1 MDLQAVFKTLG
12 SGSAGVRRRS
22 IRGKLTFL
30 VLASV
35 GVAVTLVT
43 GVLAWRDGDRE
54 THAALD
60 RFASIAKVTAA
71 MSEEAT
77 AAGDRQ
83 RAYAALRAIAV
94 MPDITYARIE
104 RPDGA
109 LIAETGAGVRL
120 NSDVRAAAGSNTS
133 IASVIG
139 SHTAEVRAPILY
151 AGHTVGR
158 VVMLGRLDDGL
169 ARLMSSLIL
178 SLGAGLAAALV
189 GLAVAA
195 RLQRRIA
202 GPVVALTAAMQGV
215 RDSHDYDQT
224 ASVVADDEVGDLV
237 AGFNDMLAE
246 IRSRDEA
253 LAAHMAGL
261 ERTVTERTADLKVAK
276 DLAEAASVAKSDFLA
291 TMSHEIR
298 TPMNGVMVMAEML
311 AAGELPPK
319 QRRFAEVIAKSGAS
333 LLAIIN
339 DILDFSKIEAGK
351 LELEAVA
358 ADPAEVVED
367 VLALFWERARGKGL
381 DLAAHIDPLTPA
393 LIETDPTRLRQVI
406 GNLVNNAIKFT
417 ETGAVIV
424 QVLPRGDSL
433 RIAVRDTGIG
443 IPADKIP
450 GLFEAFTQ
458 ADQST
463 TRRFGGTGLGLA
475 ICRRLAE
482 AMGGKLTA
490 SSDIGKGSVFALDMP
505 MRALAPA
512 PQWPRLDG
520 KQATLGIT
528 APATRAVLHRYL
540 RAAGLDVSGPGEGPT
555 PDIVVADAGALKA
568 APRSV
573 APVLCMA
580 EYGESTPQAL
590 QEAGLVDLVLVQPLR
605 RRDLVAAL
613 TQVAAGAPLSDA
625 LADSSRP
632 ESADL
637 PHFAGRRVLVA
648 DDSAVNREVASEAL
662 SRLGCVVTLV
672 NDGREAVE
680 AVETD
685 SFDLVLMDASMPQMD
700 GYEATAQIRRAEG
713 ENPKTRLPIVALTA
727 HVIGSA
733 ADRWREAGMD
743 GMLSKPFTLAALAAK
758 LGDFIE
764 PVAAV
769 EAAASPPQPTPAATP
784 EARAR
789 TVSVGPQSA
798 SELLDPQVTGEL
810 ARLAAAGKSD
820 FVARVRRL
828 YRENAPEA
836 VKTLIEACVAG
847 DVDGAARAAH
857 ALKSMSLNM
866 GARLVAE
873 TAARLEAQAR
883 DLSIVNVD
891 QAQVLHRQLLA
902 TLDVLEGYPP
912 DLRPNAGS
920 GAPPDEESLLA
931 DLSEA
936 IDNDQL
942 TLVYQ
947 PQFDCAGETIT
958 GIETLV
964 RWTHPVRGFVSP
976 AFFIPIAERY
986 GMIGRVTHWVLN
998 RAMTETRDL
1007 GDFTISFNASA
1018 VEFADPSF
1026 VDELSVQIARC
1037 GFDPHRLEIEVTETA
1052 VLAEEDEVRRNM
1064 ARLHEIGL
1072 KIALDDFGVGYSSL
1086 SHLRLFPFDK
1096 LKIDRAFVTGCAEN
1110 IQSATLVHAVV
1121 SIGRALG
1128 MKVVAEGV
1136 ETEMQRKFLK
1146 VAGVHAMQGYLFA
1159 KPEPVAALKE
1169 RLAAMSRRETTPDAA
1184 PQAARA

>member
-1 MDLQAVFKTLG
+1 
-12 SGSAGVRRRS
+12 
-22 IRGKLTFL
+22 
-30 VLASV
+30 
-35 GVAVTLVT
+35 
-43 GVLAWRDGDRE
+43 
-54 THAALD
+54 
-60 RFASIAKVTAA
+60 
-71 MSEEAT
+71 MSEEA
-77 AAGDRQ
+77 AATGDRQ
-83 RAYAALRAIAV
+83 RAFAALRAIRDI
-94 MPDITYARIE
+94 PEITYARVE

-120 NSDVRAAAGSNTS
+120 TRDLAADASSSTS
-133 IASVIG
+133 IATVMG
-139 SHTAEVRAPILY
+139 SHTAQVRAPIVY

-158 VVMLGRLDDGL
+158 VVMLGRLDDGMS
-169 ARLMSSLIL
+169 RLLYSLLL

-189 GLAVAA
+189 GLAVAS

-215 RDSHDYDQT
+215 RESHDYDQT
-224 ASVVADDEVGDLV
+224 AKVDADDEVGDLV

-351 LELEAVA
+351 LELESLP
-358 ADPAEVVED
+358 ADPADLIED
-367 VLALFWERARGKGL
+367 CLALFWERARAKGL
-381 DLAAHIDPLTPA
+381 DLSAHIDPALPA

-417 ETGAVIV
+417 DSGAVMV
-424 QVLPRGDSL
+424 QAMPRGDLL

-443 IPADKIP
+443 IARDKIP
-450 GLFEAFTQ
+450 SLFEAFTQ

-463 TRRFGGTGLGLA
+463 TRKFGGTGLGLA

-490 SSDIGKGSVFALDMP
+490 TSEPGRGSVFALDLP
-505 MRALAPA
+505 MKVAAPA
-512 PQWPRLDG
+512 PDWPYLEG
-520 KQATLGIT
+520 ETAVLGVT
-528 APATRAVLHRYL
+528 APATKAALHRYL
-540 RAAGLDVSGPGEGPT
+540 RSAGLTVVAPGEALT
-555 PDIVVADAGALKA
+555 PGLVIADAAALKGVQ
-568 APRSV
+568 RSP
-573 APVLCMA
+573 APVICMA
-580 EYGESTPQAL
+580 EYGESAPQAL
-590 QEAGLVDLVLVQPLR
+590 QDAGMVDLVLVQPLR
-605 RRDLVAAL
+605 RREVFAILS
-613 TQVAAGAPLSDA
+613 QVAAGGPVSEALDA
-625 LADSSRP
+625 AARP
-632 ESADL
+632 ESEAL
-637 PHFAGRRVLVA
+637 PSFAGRRLLVA

-662 SRLGCVVTLV
+662 SRLGCHVTLV

-680 AVETD
+680 AVATEP
-685 SFDLVLMDASMPQMD
+685 FDLVLMDASMPEMD
-700 GYEATAQIRRAEG
+700 GYEATIEIRKAEKNADS
-713 ENPKTRLPIVALTA
+713 ERLPIVALTA
-727 HVIGSA
+727 HVVGSA

-743 GMLSKPFTLAALAAK
+743 GMLSKPFTLASLAAK
-758 LGDFIE
+758 LGEFLE
-764 PVAAV
+764 PSATLAEAPAA
-769 EAAASPPQPTPAATP
+769 PAATAAEP
-784 EARAR
+784 RPQTA
-789 TVSVGPQSA
+789 TVAPQSA

-836 VKTLIEACVAG
+836 VKALIAACVAG
-847 DVDGAARAAH
+847 DVEAAARAAH

-866 GARLVAE
+866 GARVVAE

-883 DLSIVNVD
+883 DLQVVNVD

-920 GAPPDEESLLA
+920 SAPPDEEALLA
-931 DLSEA
+931 DLGEA

-1136 ETEMQRKFLK
+1136 ETEAQRKFLK

-1169 RLAAMSRRETTPDAA
+1169 RLAAMNKLEATPDTLPRMAIA
-1184 PQAARA
+1184 

>member
-1 MDLQAVFKTLG
+1 
-12 SGSAGVRRRS
+12 
-22 IRGKLTFL
+22 

-60 RFASIAKVTAA
+60 RFSSIAKVTAA
-71 MSEEAT
+71 MSEEAA

-83 RAYAALRAIAV
+83 RAFAALRAIRDI
-94 MPDITYARIE
+94 PQITYARIE
-104 RPDGA
+104 RPDGG

-120 NSDVRAAAGSNTS
+120 TRDLAADASTSTS
-133 IASVIG
+133 IATVIG
-139 SHTAEVRAPILY
+139 SHTAEVRAPIVY
-151 AGHTVGR
+151 AGRTVGR

-169 ARLMSSLIL
+169 ARLLSSLFL
-178 SLGAGLAAALV
+178 SLGAGLLAALV

-202 GPVVALTAAMQGV
+202 GPVVALTEAMQGV

-224 ASVVADDEVGDLV
+224 AKVEADDEVGDLV

-351 LELEAVA
+351 LELEAVP
-358 ADPAEVVED
+358 ADPVDLIED
-367 VLALFWERARGKGL
+367 CLALFWERARGKGL
-381 DLAAHIDPLTPA
+381 DLSAHIDPATPA

-417 ETGAVIV
+417 ETGAVMV
-424 QVLPRGDSL
+424 QAMPRGEML

-443 IPADKIP
+443 IARDKIP
-450 GLFEAFTQ
+450 SLFDAFTQ

-482 AMGGKLTA
+482 AMGGTLTA
-490 SSDIGKGSVFALDMP
+490 TSEPGRGSVFALDLP
-505 MRALAPA
+505 MKVVAPA
-512 PQWPRLDG
+512 PDWPYLEG
-520 KQATLGIT
+520 ETAVLGVA
-528 APATRAVLHRYL
+528 APATRAALNRYL
-540 RAAGLDVSGPGEGPT
+540 RSAGLTVVGVGEAITPGLV
-555 PDIVVADAGALKA
+555 IADAAALKG
-568 APRSV
+568 APRSA
-573 APVLCMA
+573 APVVCLA
-580 EYGESTPQAL
+580 EYGESAPQAL
-590 QEAGLVDLVLVQPLR
+590 LDAGMVDLVLVQPLR
-605 RRDLVAAL
+605 RRELFAAL
-613 TQVAAGAPLSDA
+613 SQVASGGPVSEA
-625 LADSSRP
+625 LAESSRP
-632 ESADL
+632 ESDAL
-637 PHFAGRRVLVA
+637 PSFAGRRLLVA
-648 DDSAVNREVASEAL
+648 DDSAVNREVAIEAL
-662 SRLGCVVTLV
+662 SRLGCQVTLV

-680 AVETD
+680 AVATE
-685 SFDLVLMDASMPQMD
+685 SFDLVLMDASMPEMD
-700 GYEATAQIRRAEG
+700 GYEATIDIRMAEANAG
-713 ENPKTRLPIVALTA
+713 AERLPIVALTA
-727 HVIGSA
+727 HVVGSA

-743 GMLSKPFTLAALAAK
+743 GMLSKPFTLASLAAK
-758 LGDFIE
+758 LGEFLE
-764 PVAAV
+764 PSAHVA
-769 EAAASPPQPTPAATP
+769 P
-784 EARAR
+784 EARPEPAAPPEPR
-789 TVSVGPQSA
+789 QPNVAMTPQSA
-798 SELLDPQVTGEL
+798 AELLDPQVTGEL
-810 ARLAAAGKSD
+810 ARLAASGKSD

-836 VKTLIEACVAG
+836 VKQLIAACVAG

-866 GARLVAE
+866 GARVVAE

-883 DLSIVNVD
+883 DLQVVNVD

-912 DLRPNAGS
+912 DLRQSTGS
-920 GAPPDEESLLA
+920 GAPPDEEALLA
-931 DLSEA
+931 DLAEA

-947 PQFDCAGETIT
+947 PQYDREGETIT

-986 GMIGRVTHWVLN
+986 GMISRVTHWVLN

-1026 VDELSVQIARC
+1026 VDELSVLIARC
-1037 GFDPHRLEIEVTETA
+1037 GFSPHRLEIEVTETA

-1110 IQSATLVHAVV
+1110 VQSATLVHAVV

-1136 ETEMQRKFLK
+1136 ETEAQRKFLK

-1159 KPEPVAALKE
+1159 RPEPVAALKE
-1169 RLAAMSRRETTPDAA
+1169 RLAAMKRIEATPDTLPRAA
-1184 PQAARA
+1184 AS

>member
-1 MDLQAVFKTLG
+1 MGVWFELGVTAKTRG
-12 SGSAGVRRRS
+12 ARRRS

-35 GVAVTLVT
+35 GAAVTLVT

-54 THAALD
+54 THAAFD
-60 RFASIAKVTAA
+60 RYSAVAKVTAA
-71 MSEEAT
+71 MSEEAA

-83 RAYAALRAIAV
+83 RAYAALRAIAA

-104 RPDGA
+104 RPDGG

-120 NSDVRAAAGSNTS
+120 SSDLAAAAGGQ
-133 IASVIG
+133 ASVAALVG
-139 SHTAEVRAPILY
+139 SHTAEVRAPIVY
-151 AGHTVGR
+151 GGRTVGR
-158 VVMLGRLDDGL
+158 VVMLGRLGDGGW
-169 ARLMSSLIL
+169 RLLSSLLL
-178 SLGAGLAAALV
+178 SLGAGLAAAVV
-189 GLAVAA
+189 GLTVAA
-195 RLQRRIA
+195 RLQKRIA
-202 GPVVALTAAMQGV
+202 GPVVALTEAMAIV
-215 RDSHDYDQT
+215 RESHDYQHGAD
-224 ASVVADDEVGDLV
+224 VVADDEVGDLV
-237 AGFNDMLAE
+237 DGFNDMLAE
-246 IRSRDEA
+246 IRSRDA
-253 LAAHMAGL
+253 AIAAHMAGL
-261 ERTVTERTADLKVAK
+261 EDTVAERTADLKVAK
-276 DLAEAASVAKSDFLA
+276 EAAEQASVAKSDFLA

-311 AAGELPPK
+311 AAGDLPPK

-351 LELEAVA
+351 LELEAMP
-358 ADPAEVVED
+358 ADPADVIED
-367 VLALFWERARGKGL
+367 CLALFWERARGKGL
-381 DLAAHIDPLTPA
+381 DLAAHVDPATPA

-417 ETGAVIV
+417 ETGAVMV
-424 QVLPRGDSL
+424 QAAPMDSANGPML

-443 IPADKIP
+443 IAKDKIP

-482 AMGGKLTA
+482 AMGGRLTA
-490 SSDIGKGSVFALDMP
+490 DSEIGKGSVFALDLP
-505 MRALAPA
+505 MKALAPA
-512 PQWPRLDG
+512 PDWPQIPGERAALAVAG
-520 KQATLGIT
+520 
-528 APATRAVLHRYL
+528 PATRAALQRYL
-540 RAAGLDVSGPGEGPT
+540 RSAGLALVEMAADRDPPGL
-555 PDIVVADAGALKA
+555 IVAEPPALKGAVRARA
-568 APRSV
+568 AV
-573 APVLCMA
+573 ICLG
-580 EYGESTPQAL
+580 EYGETQAQAL
-590 QEAGLVDLVLVQPLR
+590 QDAGLADLVLVQPLR

-613 TQVAAGAPLSDA
+613 TQLAAGAPLSEALDA
-625 LADSSRP
+625 SSRP
-632 ESADL
+632 ESEAL
-637 PHFAGRRVLVA
+637 PSFAGRKILVA
-648 DDSAVNREVASEAL
+648 DDSAVNREVALEAL
-662 SRLGCVVTLV
+662 SQLGCAVTLV
-672 NDGREAVE
+672 SDGREAVDAVRE
-680 AVETD
+680 AH
-685 SFDLVLMDASMPQMD
+685 FDLVLMDASMPQMD
-700 GYEATAQIRRAEG
+700 GYEATAAIRLSEEG
-713 ENPKTRLPIVALTA
+713 GRRRTPVVALTA
-727 HVIGSA
+727 HVVGSA

-758 LGDFIE
+758 LGEFVATAAPSAAPAPAPVPAKSE
-764 PVAAV
+764 P
-769 EAAASPPQPTPAATP
+769 PPAETATLG
-784 EARAR
+784 A
-789 TVSVGPQSA
+789 GLL
-798 SELLDPQVTGEL
+798 SELLDPQVTSEL
-810 ARLAAAGKSD
+810 ARMAAAGKSD

-828 YRENAPEA
+828 YRENAPVA
-836 VKTLIEACVAG
+836 VKALIKAATDGDADAVAK
-847 DVDGAARAAH
+847 AAH

-866 GARLVAE
+866 GARVVAE
-873 TAARLEAQAR
+873 SAARLEAQAR
-883 DLSIVNVD
+883 ELNVVNVD

-912 DLRPNAGS
+912 ENRATPTE
-920 GAPPDEESLLA
+920 GAAPDEEALLA
-931 DLSEA
+931 DLGQA
-936 IDNDQL
+936 IDRDEL

-947 PQFDCAGETIT
+947 PQFDREGETIT

-998 RAMTETRDL
+998 RAMRETRDL

-1026 VDELSVQIARC
+1026 VDELSVMIARC
-1037 GFDPHRLEIEVTETA
+1037 GFDPRRLEIEVTETA

-1064 ARLHEIGL
+1064 ARLHELGL

-1110 IQSATLVHAVV
+1110 VQSATLVHAVV

-1136 ETEMQRKFLK
+1136 ETEAQRKFLK

-1159 KPEPVAALKE
+1159 RPEPVEALKL
-1169 RLAAMSRRETTPDAA
+1169 RLAAMREPAA
-1184 PQAARA
+1184 IPA

>member
-1 MDLQAVFKTLG
+1 LAL
-12 SGSAGVRRRS
+12 
-22 IRGKLTFL
+22 L

-35 GVAVTLVT
+35 GIAVALVT
-43 GVLAWRDGDRE
+43 GLLAWRDGERE

-60 RFASIAKVTAA
+60 RLSATAKVTAA
-71 MSEEAT
+71 MSEEAA

-83 RAYAALRAIAV
+83 HAYAALRAIAQ
-94 MPDITYARIE
+94 MPEIAYARIE
-104 RPDGA
+104 RPNGA
-109 LIAETGAGVRL
+109 LLAETGAGVRL
-120 NSDVRAAAGSNTS
+120 SSDLAADAGKGAS
-133 IASVIG
+133 IATLIG
-139 SHTAEVRAPILY
+139 SHTAEVRAPIFY
-151 AGHTVGR
+151 AGHPVGQ
-158 VVMLGRLDDGL
+158 VVMLGKLDDGL
-169 ARLMSSLIL
+169 ARLESSLLL

-189 GLAVAA
+189 GLMVAA
-195 RLQRRIA
+195 RLQRGIA
-202 GPVVALTAAMQGV
+202 GPVVALTEAMQGV
-215 RDSHDYDQT
+215 RESHDYDRT
-224 ASVVADDEVGDLV
+224 ATVEADDEVGDLV
-237 AGFNDMLAE
+237 AGFNDMLSE

-253 LAAHMAGL
+253 IAAHMAGL
-261 ERTVTERTADLKVAK
+261 ENTVAERTVDLKVAK
-276 DLAEAASVAKSDFLA
+276 EAAEAASVAKSDFLA

-351 LELEAVA
+351 LELEALP
-358 ADPAEVVED
+358 ADPADLVED
-367 VLALFWERARGKGL
+367 CLALFWERARGKGL
-381 DLAAHIDPLTPA
+381 DLSAHIDPAVPA

-417 ETGAVIV
+417 EAGAVMV
-424 QVLPRGDSL
+424 QVTVRGKAL

-443 IPADKIP
+443 IPKDKIP

-482 AMGGKLTA
+482 AMGGALTA
-490 SSDIGKGSVFALDMP
+490 TSDLGKGSVFTLELP
-505 MRALAPA
+505 MKALAPA
-512 PQWPRLDG
+512 TDWPHLEG
-520 KQATLGIT
+520 ETCVLAVS
-528 APATRAVLHRYL
+528 APATHAALHRYL
-540 RAAGLDVSGPGEGPT
+540 RTAGLAVVAPGEAAT
-555 PDIVVADAGALKA
+555 PGLVIAEPAALKG
-568 APRSV
+568 APRSA
-573 APVLCMA
+573 APVVCVG
-580 EYGESTPQAL
+580 EYGESAPQAL
-590 QEAGLVDLVLVQPLR
+590 HDAGMVDLVLVQPLR
-605 RRDLVAAL
+605 RRDLRAILGQIAV
-613 TQVAAGAPLSDA
+613 GAPIGEALDDA
-625 LADSSRP
+625 SRP
-632 ESADL
+632 ESEAL
-637 PHFAGRRVLVA
+637 PSFAGRRLLVA
-648 DDSAVNREVASEAL
+648 DDSAVNREVALEAL
-662 SRLGCVVTLV
+662 SRLGCHVTLV
-672 NDGREAVE
+672 NDGRQAVE
-680 AVETD
+680 AIACEP
-685 SFDLVLMDASMPQMD
+685 FDLVLMDASMPDMD
-700 GYEATAQIRRAEG
+700 GYEATMDVRKAEHNAG
-713 ENPKTRLPIVALTA
+713 AERLPIVALTA
-727 HVIGSA
+727 HVVGSA
-733 ADRWREAGMD
+733 ADRWRAAGMD

-758 LGDFIE
+758 LGEFLE
-764 PVAAV
+764 PSAQTAAAAPVAAAPPAPQTAT
-769 EAAASPPQPTPAATP
+769 AA
-784 EARAR
+784 
-789 TVSVGPQSA
+789 PQSA

-810 ARLAAAGKSD
+810 ARLAASGKSD

-836 VKTLIEACVAG
+836 VKTLIQACVAG
-847 DVDGAARAAH
+847 DADGAARAAH

-866 GARLVAE
+866 GARVVAE

-883 DLSIVNVD
+883 DLQVVNVD

-912 DLRPNAGS
+912 DLRPTATS
-920 GAPPDEESLLA
+920 GAPPEEEALLA

-947 PQFDCAGETIT
+947 PQFDREGETIT

-1026 VDELSVQIARC
+1026 VDELSVLIARC
-1037 GFDPHRLEIEVTETA
+1037 GFSPHRLEIEVTETA

-1110 IQSATLVHAVV
+1110 VQSATLVHAVV

-1136 ETEMQRKFLK
+1136 ETEAQRKFLK

-1169 RLAAMSRRETTPDAA
+1169 RLAAMSRVEATPDTVPLVATA
-1184 PQAARA
+1184 

>member
-1 MDLQAVFKTLG
+1 
-12 SGSAGVRRRS
+12 
-22 IRGKLTFL
+22 

-83 RAYAALRAIAV
+83 HAYAALRAIAV

-104 RPDGA
+104 RADGA
-109 LIAETGAGVRL
+109 LLAETGAGVRL
-120 NSDVRAAAGSNTS
+120 SSDVAQDSGSNAS
-133 IASVIG
+133 IANVIG

-151 AGHTVGR
+151 AGHAVGR

-202 GPVVALTAAMQGV
+202 GPVVALTAAMQGI
-215 RDSHDYDQT
+215 RESHDYDKPATVQ
-224 ASVVADDEVGDLV
+224 ADDEVGDLV

-253 LAAHMAGL
+253 IAAHMAGL
-261 ERTVTERTADLKVAK
+261 ENTVTERTADLKIAK
-276 DLAEAASVAKSDFLA
+276 DAAEAASVAKSDFLA

-351 LELEAVA
+351 LELEAMP

-367 VLALFWERARGKGL
+367 CLALFWERARGKGL
-381 DLAAHIDPLTPA
+381 DLAAHIDPAMPA

-417 ETGAVIV
+417 ETGAVMV
-424 QVLPRGDSL
+424 QLAPRGDML

-443 IPADKIP
+443 IPKHKIP

-482 AMGGKLTA
+482 AMGGTLTA
-490 SSDIGKGSVFALDMP
+490 TSEPGRGSVFALDLP
-505 MRALAPA
+505 MKALAPA
-512 PQWPRLDG
+512 PEWPRLESET
-520 KQATLGIT
+520 AVLGVA
-528 APATRAVLHRYL
+528 APATRAALQRYL
-540 RAAGLDVSGPGEGPT
+540 RSAGMSVCAPGEAAT
-555 PDIVVADAGALKA
+555 PGLVIADAAALKFA
-568 APRSV
+568 VRSP
-573 APVLCMA
+573 APVVCLG
-580 EYGESTPQAL
+580 EYGESAPQAL
-590 QEAGLVDLVLVQPLR
+590 HDAGLVDLVLVQPLR
-605 RRDLVAAL
+605 RRELLATL
-613 TQVAAGAPLSDA
+613 QQLAAGAPIADA
-625 LADSSRP
+625 LAEASRP
-632 ESADL
+632 ESDAL
-637 PHFAGRRVLVA
+637 PHFAGSRVLVA
-648 DDSAVNREVASEAL
+648 DDSAVNREVALEAL
-662 SRLGCVVTLV
+662 SRLGCSVTLV
-672 NDGREAVE
+672 ADGRQAVE
-680 AVETD
+680 AVAD
-685 SFDLVLMDASMPQMD
+685 ARFDLVLMDASMPEMD
-700 GYEATAQIRRAEG
+700 GYEATAAIRRAESEG
-713 ENPKTRLPIVALTA
+713 RTHLPIVALTA
-727 HVIGSA
+727 HVVGSA
-733 ADRWREAGMD
+733 ADRWRECGMD

-758 LGDFIE
+758 LGEFIE
-764 PVAAV
+764 PSADTVA
-769 EAAASPPQPTPAATP
+769 EAAEALAAKPAEPRALTATV
-784 EARAR
+784 A
-789 TVSVGPQSA
+789 PQSA

-836 VKTLIEACVAG
+836 VKAVIQACVAG

-866 GARLVAE
+866 GARVVAE

-883 DLSIVNVD
+883 DLGVVNVD

-912 DLRPNAGS
+912 DLRPTSSS

-936 IDNDQL
+936 IDNDAL

-947 PQFDCAGETIT
+947 PQYDREGETIT

-998 RAMTETRDL
+998 RAMLETRDL

-1026 VDELSVQIARC
+1026 VDELSVLIARC

-1110 IQSATLVHAVV
+1110 VQSATLVHAVV

-1136 ETEMQRKFLK
+1136 ETEAQRKFLK

-1169 RLAAMSRRETTPDAA
+1169 RLAAMRQ
-1184 PQAARA
+1184 PQAISA